1 MKPREIPYKQHE
13 ELPGSSRFGIEK
25 KGNQEKEKNRERKA
39 LTARLLS
46 VLELSEE
53 QIGPLGREYTQEFV
67 EGRFFAL
74 GLGLEHAHVESLGV
88 SLLHEEE
95 DEEGESFSEEH
106 GGGLGEGEVPACRGG
121 RNI

>member
-67 EGRFFAL
+67 EGRISKEDLAEKIESAPDFSDFQEKGLQFLEAL
-74 GLGLEHAHVESLGV
+74 GVVEREQDV
-88 SLLHEEE
+88 
-95 DEEGESFSEEH
+95 
-106 GGGLGEGEVPACRGG
+106 
-121 RNI
+121 